1 MARVQKSLRFDS
13 DLAAA
18 VSSLSREGESEAA
31 TYGRVLA
38 AGVEALK
45 AGDQDG
51 MEAERPAG
59 DSAAAIAFLQAHI
72 KTLQETNDVY
82 RSQLEMK
89 DDQIRALSVL
99 AGQAQELQGRTAAKA
114 IDTGDTETRSKRGWW
129 SRLFGRDQDREAQE

>member
-51 MEAERPAG
+51 METERPAG
-59 DSAAAIAFLQAHI
+59 DGAAAIAFLQAHVT
-72 KTLQETNDVY
+72 TLQETNDVY

-99 AGQAQELQGRTAAKA
+99 AGQAQELQGRTAKA